1 MLSLV
6 LVVSFSLCA
15 QEHDN
20 ENPALDFYE
29 EQVRINEADA
39 ETIAR
44 TLDCVGITRAEAT
57 VDFRE
62 IYGDFSSLEDLQP
75 VKGVGE
81 VTLRNLSPEFF
92 LIRF

>member
-6 LVVSFSLCA
+6 LVVSFSLHA

-20 ENPALDFYE
+20 KNPALDFYE

-44 TLDCVGITRAEAT
+44 TLDGVGITRAEAI

-62 IYGDFSSLEDLQP
+62 IYGDFTSLLDLQF

-81 VTLRNLSPEFF
+81 VMLRNDKSRILFD
-92 LIRF
+92 

>member
-6 LVVSFSLCA
+6 LVVSFSLHV

-20 ENPALDFYE
+20 KNPTLDFYE

-44 TLDCVGITRAEAT
+44 TLDGVGITRAEAI

-62 IYGDFSSLEDLQP
+62 IYGDFTSL
-75 VKGVGE
+75 
-81 VTLRNLSPEFF
+81 
-92 LIRF
+92 

>member
-1 MLSLV
+1 MPCPISIRSSISPFFYRVLMLSLV
-6 LVVSFSLCA
+6 LVVSFSLHA

-20 ENPALDFYE
+20 KNPALDFYE

-44 TLDCVGITRAEAT
+44 TLDGVGITRAEAI

-62 IYGDFSSLEDLQP
+62 IYGDFTSL
-75 VKGVGE
+75 
-81 VTLRNLSPEFF
+81 
-92 LIRF
+92 